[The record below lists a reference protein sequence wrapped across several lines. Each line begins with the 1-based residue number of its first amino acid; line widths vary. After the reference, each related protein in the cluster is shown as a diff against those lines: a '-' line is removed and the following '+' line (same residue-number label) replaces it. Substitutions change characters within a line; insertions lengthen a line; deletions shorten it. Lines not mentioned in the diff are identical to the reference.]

1 MLGQRTADDVLSR
14 LRNFLSEQTLSLN
27 GRLPSERALAEQLG
41 ASRAEIRKAM
51 AVLESEGQVWRHIG
65 RGTFIGARPVINLH
79 DVEYLGSITSP
90 AQIIDARLAME
101 PQLARL
107 AALHGTQADFDEMR
121 ACNRRAR
128 GAKSWSI
135 YEAWDNRLHLAI
147 AQASKNKLLV
157 TLFETLN
164 AVRRS
169 PGWAYARATI
179 EPPTSHSSFAE
190 HEAITAAIEGRNPDL
205 AEQHMRK
212 HLSSVRGLMFGTR
225 KPPAPPPAEPAA
237 R

>member
-1 MLGQRTADDVLSR
+1 MLGHGTADDVLLR
-14 LRNFLSEQTLSLN
+14 LRNFLTEQTLPLN

-41 ASRAEIRKAM
+41 ATRAEIRKAM

-79 DVEYLGSITSP
+79 DVEYLGTITSP

-107 AALHGTQADFDEMR
+107 AALYGTQADFDEMR

-135 YEAWDNRLHLAI
+135 YEAWDNRLHVAI

-157 TLFETLN
+157 MLFETLN

-169 PGWAYARATI
+169 PGWAYARTAP
-179 EPPTSHSSFAE
+179 EPPPAHSSFAE

-205 AEQHMRK
+205 AEQCMRK
-212 HLSSVRGLMFGTR
+212 HLGSVRGLMFGTR
-225 KPPAPPPAEPAA
+225 KLPTPPAAEPPA